1 MRPQQHCTVY
11 RTMPRLQCNYNYYVV
26 VRVRIARDHAVFFF
40 FSTGERARI
49 CLPKGARSRSPSPAE
64 KRDGAR
70 ARSCTYVG
78 AAWSAIEGPR
88 AGEKASSKSV
98 AMGRESTI
106 VTKKKKRGLNSTTGD
121 HLSAAYVELANGDRA
136 RARRYSVGSR
146 TNTPC
151 GTAMHRRYAA
161 LLSATAY
168 RSVCVWVGPGF
179 RLCAFAL
186 NTVCSQM
193 LGLH

>member
-1 MRPQQHCTVY
+1 MATSDTCACGTGGSVALGDPRTRKNQICGRSSIVTVY

-26 VRVRIARDHAVFFF
+26 VRVRIARHHTTPRPSRAAPRWFFF
-40 FSTGERARI
+40 YPRERARI
-49 CLPKGARSRSPSPAE
+49 CCLPKGARSRSPSPAE

-78 AAWSAIEGPR
+78 AAWSARGPR

-106 VTKKKKRGLNSTTGD
+106 VTQKKKRGRLNSTTGD

-136 RARRYSVGSR
+136 RLRG
-146 TNTPC
+146 
-151 GTAMHRRYAA
+151 GT
-161 LLSATAY
+161 
-168 RSVCVWVGPGF
+168 V
-179 RLCAFAL
+179 
-186 NTVCSQM
+186 
-193 LGLH
+193 

>member
-1 MRPQQHCTVY
+1 MATSDTCACGTGSSVALGDPRTRKNQMRPQQHCTVY
-11 RTMPRLQCNYNYYVV
+11 RTTTEDAAPAVQLLRRSTCEDRARPR
-26 VRVRIARDHAVFFF
+26 HATPEPRRAVFF

-78 AAWSAIEGPR
+78 AAWSARGPR

-106 VTKKKKRGLNSTTGD
+106 VTQKKKRGRLNSTTGD

-136 RARRYSVGSR
+136 RLRG
-146 TNTPC
+146 
-151 GTAMHRRYAA
+151 GT
-161 LLSATAY
+161 
-168 RSVCVWVGPGF
+168 V
-179 RLCAFAL
+179 
-186 NTVCSQM
+186 
-193 LGLH
+193 